1 MSLKRATFRKCR
13 GAWGFAVIHHQD
25 AYRFR
30 ERGEIDNFLFIRLL
44 GFDLSLFFQRE
55 VDL

>member
-1 MSLKRATFRKCR
+1 MSLKRATLRKCR
-13 GAWGFAVIHHQD
+13 GAWGFALIHHQD

-30 ERGEIDNFLFIRLL
+30 ERGEVDDFLFVRLL
-44 GFDLSLFFQRE
+44 GFDLSMFFQRE